1 MTPDE
6 RAGLIAR
13 LDAYNDQLAEAA
25 TQLDYGS
32 LDRAADLAALYE
44 DRAWVEELEPVA
56 AVDARGRTRGRP
68 VDPASR
74 TRFNQWLR
82 EKRGWKLVA
91 TSSGRL
97 LRVHEWMGNF
107 DARGISNRLTGE
119 RAVRPL
125 YRLQRLGLGDRTTEV
140 MARALD
146 LAGPGV
152 VTSEHTRQAVRDF
165 LAEQPKLP
173 KATVRRRKVES
184 ECETAFDKVMEDV
197 WAITVHGPEGRP
209 YLERVM
215 AFVNR
220 QLQEIPAEGGNAAVR
235 VKAS

>member
-13 LDAYNDQLAEAA
+13 LDTYNDQLAEAA
-25 TQLDYGS
+25 MQLDYGS

-44 DRAWVEELEPVA
+44 DRTWVEELEPVA
-56 AVDARGRTRGRP
+56 VVDANGRPRGRP

-74 TRFNQWLR
+74 ARFNQWLR

-146 LAGPGV
+146 LAGSGV
-152 VTSEHTRQAVRDF
+152 VTSEHTRQAVRDL
-165 LAEQPKLP
+165 LAEQPKVP

-184 ECETAFDKVMEDV
+184 ECEAAFDKVMEDV
-197 WAITVHGPEGRP
+197 WAITIHGPEGRP

-215 AFVNR
+215 AFLNR
-220 QLQEIPAEGGNAAVR
+220 QLQEIPAQGGNLGAR